1 MTARAGIAFLLL
13 MQVVPAALA
22 ANGPWSLV
30 APQATIAT
38 LNSVTT
44 NGTMDIAVGNSGAI
58 VSSSDGIHWNAV
70 HTGYEALADN
80 FVSVIW
86 TGTEFIAIGQQGS
99 ILASKDGMHWSAIY
113 PQLGIPMVSQG
124 GFTSIAYG
132 NGIAVATSFSS
143 KPAVSDNGSSWAV
156 AFAGSLTNSNEY
168 AYVGWNDGIFFAD
181 QDSPYAG
188 ISSSTDGINWNPVSN
203 YPSKSACQ
211 ITSNGTELLVMDNTG
226 NIYSTTNGATW
237 TNLGQAPT
245 PFQISNCNTLAP
257 PVFEWTGK
265 DYALM
270 IGSLYY
276 SSSDGASWMPHTT
289 PQNITLNS
297 IIWDGNKYI
306 AVGSTGFIAYSPDG
320 NTWTQTNTGITN
332 EYIQS
337 AVWDGSNYVLS
348 LSNGNYTDHV
358 LVGSGTSWQSV
369 AIGVGNL
376 FYVNGKIYGLG
387 GINDVEISSDGLNWS
402 ALSASTNCT
411 GLTTIAGNGQNQLV
425 GLEPGIN
432 AISSC
437 VSSDNGQTWSE
448 QNTSIV
454 NRVIALVFGNGEYV
468 GITSSGI
475 ITSLDGISWNQE
487 TLAAGAP
494 TTIGYGNGFFIV
506 AAGTSGTILTSSDG
520 SNWLTNSIP
529 PIQVQPTASLV
540 PIFSNIFW
548 DGKEY
553 LAVAQNNNAYP
564 GMPYESTLWV
574 SNDGAHW
581 YPEILPPATVAHTI
595 AVGANTALLGGA
607 GMIAQSTPG
616 TGDIPLASNVSVSL
630 TPGQTISEQ
639 FSASDPQGQPLIYE
653 FTYGSLET
661 ESPDGGVLN
670 YLQVP
675 SIGNFTVRAVSVE
688 QPGTTNYQYQVSNG
702 TVYSAPANL
711 SITVTSSTPSPP
723 PGGSGSSA
731 SQSSDGGGGLNLIV
745 LILLA
750 CFYMNRRKSTYR
762 L

>member
-1 MTARAGIAFLLL
+1 MNARAGIAFLLS
-13 MQVVPAALA
+13 MQIMPAALA

-30 APQATIAT
+30 EPQATIAT
-38 LNSVTT
+38 LHSVTT

-58 VSSSDGIHWNAV
+58 VSSADGIHWNTV

-86 TGTEFIAIGQQGS
+86 TGVEFIAIGQQGS
-99 ILASKDGMHWSAIY
+99 ILTSKDGIRWSAIY
-113 PQLGIPMVSQG
+113 PQAGVQMVSQP

-132 NGIAVATSFSS
+132 NGIAVATSYGSE
-143 KPAVSDNGSSWAV
+143 PAVSDKGSSWAV
-156 AFAGSLTNSNEY
+156 AFTGSLTNSNEY
-168 AYVGWNDGIFFAD
+168 GYVGWNDGIFFAD
-181 QDSPYAG
+181 QNSPYAG
-188 ISSSTDGINWNPVSN
+188 LSSSTDGINWNPVAN

-211 ITSNGTELLVMDNTG
+211 IASNGTELLVMDNTG

-245 PFQISNCNTLAP
+245 PFQTLNCNTLIP

-270 IGSLYY
+270 TGSLYY
-276 SSSDGASWMPHTT
+276 SSSDGTSWTSHTT

-297 IIWDGNKYI
+297 MIWDGSKYI
-306 AVGSTGFIAYSPDG
+306 AVGNSGFIAYSPDG
-320 NTWTQTNTGITN
+320 NTWTQTNTGMTN

-337 AVWDGSNYVLS
+337 AVWDGSSYVLS

-387 GINDVEISSDGLNWS
+387 GINGVEISGDGLNWS
-402 ALSASTNCT
+402 ALPASTNCT
-411 GLTTIAGNGQNQLV
+411 GLTTISGNGQSQLV
-425 GLEPGIN
+425 GLEPGVN

-448 QNTSIV
+448 QNTNV
-454 NRVIALVFGNGEYV
+454 TNRVIALVFGNGEYV
-468 GITSSGI
+468 GITSSSI
-475 ITSLDGISWNQE
+475 IISLDGVSWNQE
-487 TLAAGAP
+487 TVAAGAP
-494 TTIGYGNGFFIV
+494 TAIGYGNGLFIV
-506 AAGTSGTILTSSDG
+506 AIGTSGTILTSSDG

-529 PIQVQPTASLV
+529 PIQVQPTGSLV
-540 PIFSNIFW
+540 PIFNNIFW

-553 LAVAQNNNAYP
+553 LAVAQNNNTNP

-581 YPEILPPATVAHTI
+581 YPEILPPATVAYTI
-595 AVGANTALLGGA
+595 AVGTNAVLLGDAGA
-607 GMIAQSTPG
+607 IAQSTPG
-616 TGDIPLASNVSVSL
+616 AGDIPLASNVSVSL
-630 TPGQTISEQ
+630 TPGQTISGQ

-653 FTYGSLET
+653 FTYGNIET
-661 ESPDGGVLN
+661 ESLDGGVFN

-675 SIGNFTVRAVSVE
+675 SIGTFTVRALSVE
-688 QPGTTNYQYQVSNG
+688 QTGTTNYQYQVSNG

-711 SITVTSSTPSPP
+711 SITVTNSTPPPP
-723 PGGSGSSA
+723 PGSP
-731 SQSSDGGGGLNLIV
+731 GGGGGQSSGGGGGFNLIV
-745 LILLA
+745 LVLLA
-750 CFYMNRRKSTYR
+750 CFYMNRRKSTCHF
-762 L
+762 